1 MNINK
6 QKSRKAKLERL
17 KLKHFVE
24 FIVESN
30 SIRTKE
36 QILLAKSRVSNQALT
51 KILIELNLIE
61 KQKDSESNYFP
72 YYRISKQLE
81 ELIFNEL
88 SNHKDFKQ
96 YVKNSTK

>member
-6 QKSRKAKLERL
+6 QKSRKEKLERL

-24 FIVESN
+24 FIYESN

-36 QILLAKSRVSNQALT
+36 QILLGKSRVSNQALT
-51 KILIELNLIE
+51 KILIELNLVE
-61 KQKDSESNYFP
+61 KKKDSESDYFP

-81 ELIFNEL
+81 ELLFNEL
-88 SNHKDFKQ
+88 SNNNDFNR